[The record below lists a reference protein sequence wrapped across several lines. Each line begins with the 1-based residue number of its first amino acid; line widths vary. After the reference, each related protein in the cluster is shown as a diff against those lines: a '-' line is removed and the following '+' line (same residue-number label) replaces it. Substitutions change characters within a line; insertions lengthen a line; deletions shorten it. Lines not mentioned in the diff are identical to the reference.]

1 MEKAGLIKVL
11 DEVKQQILKVNQLTA
26 DRHLQIKKYLR
37 EQEEGIGRQFDV
49 WHISKSLKTKILKV
63 SKKKSL

>member
-1 MEKAGLIKVL
+1 MEKAGLIKAL

-37 EQEEGIGRQFDV
+37 EQEEGI
-49 WHISKSLKTKILKV
+49 KSLKTKILKV
-63 SKKKSL
+63 SKKKLVKN

>member
-1 MEKAGLIKVL
+1 MEKAGIIKVL

-49 WHISKSLKTKILKV
+49 LHISKSLKTKILKV